1 MSGAIDG
8 TVLEADERARYLA
21 MVRLEVR
28 HRERILAMKE
38 AAESDL
44 LAFVRMMWRAVEP
57 VAEFQEGWV
66 LEAMCDLLMSVT
78 AGENTRVLLNVPP
91 GSMKSLLLNVFFPAW
106 EWGPKRLAHMRYIS
120 VSYSSTLTE
129 RDNGRLLRLLRDPTY
144 RQCWPHVE
152 VVKEGVGKIENSS
165 TGWKIAT
172 SIGGTTTGQRG
183 NRILIDD
190 ANNPNDVESKDIRES
205 TNQWVREVM
214 PDRLNNLD
222 VDAVICIQQR
232 THAEDAT
239 GTLSEHGTGYVWMMI
254 PMEFDPLRSSPV
266 VLARDEDGKAIDVWQ
281 DPRGLDRDGRE
292 LEGLYLDEKERMQLR
307 PGSPMAAAE
316 NMLMW
321 PARFTPDAVEEQR
334 RIKGPYA
341 YAGQYQQSP
350 TVRGGVIV
358 ERDWWQT
365 WASSNFPDFGTVVAA
380 LDTALEEK
388 ESSDYNAMTTWGA
401 FPDTEGAPQ
410 LMLRSMWKERM
421 PLARLV
427 KRTYDECV
435 RVKAD
440 YLLIEHKTR
449 GRDVYDELMRLYAN
463 APFQTI
469 LVPPRGDKVSR
480 LNSVSHMFSGD
491 SRIDPVSRIAIFENG
506 MIWAP
511 DTEWAEE
518 VINEV
523 SQFPKVAHDDVT
535 DTVALALSWIR
546 RHGVVLRKVE
556 HDLAVQESMRFKP
569 RVGVP
574 YAM

>member
-1 MSGAIDG
+1 MTTTIDG
-8 TVLEADERARYLA
+8 AALEPDARRRYLDLVA
-21 MVRLEVR
+21 AEIA

-38 AAESDL
+38 EAESDL

-57 VAEFQEGWV
+57 VAEFQTGWV

-78 AGENTRVLLNVPP
+78 AGENNRVLLNVPP
-91 GSMKSLLLNVFFPAW
+91 GSMKSLLLNVFFVAW

-120 VSYSSTLTE
+120 VSYSTKLTE
-129 RDNGRLLRLLRDPTY
+129 RDNSRLLQLLRDPTY
-144 RQCWPHVE
+144 RECWPHVH
-152 VVKEGVGKIENSS
+152 VIKEGVGKVENAS

-183 NRILIDD
+183 NRVLIDD
-190 ANNPNDVESKDIRES
+190 ANDPNEVESKDIRDG
-205 TNQWVREVM
+205 TNRWVREVM
-214 PDRLNNLD
+214 PDRLNNLE
-222 VDAVICIQQR
+222 VDAVISIQQR
-232 THAEDAT
+232 THEEDCT
-239 GTLSEHGTGYVWMMI
+239 GTLAKYGTGYVWMMI
-254 PMEFDPLRSSPV
+254 PMEFDPLRRAPV
-266 VLARDEDGKAIDVWQ
+266 VLARDDDGEPVDVWH
-281 DPRGLDRDGRE
+281 DPRGLDADGYE
-292 LEGLYLDEKERMQLR
+292 LLGLYFDEKGRQQLR
-307 PGSPMAAAE
+307 PGSPMAQAE
-316 NMLMW
+316 GKLMW
-321 PARFTPDAVEEQR
+321 AARFSPEAVDEQR
-334 RIKGPYA
+334 QIKGPYA

-350 TVRGGVIV
+350 TTRGGAIV
-358 ERDWWQT
+358 NRDWWQT
-365 WASSNFPDFGTVVAA
+365 WSTTTFPDFGTVVVA

-388 ESSDYNAMTTWGA
+388 ESADYNAMTAWGA
-401 FPDTEGAPQ
+401 FPNGNGDPQ
-410 LMLRSMWKERM
+410 LMLRAAWKDRM
-421 PLARLV
+421 PLASLV
-427 KRTYDECV
+427 KRVHDECV

-449 GRDVYDELMRLYAN
+449 GRDVYDEIQRLYVT

-491 SRIDPVSRIAIFENG
+491 SRIDPVTKIEVFEHG

-523 SQFPKVAHDDVT
+523 ANFPKVAHDDLT

-546 RHGVVLRKVE
+546 TRGVVLRKVE
-556 HDLAVQESMRFKP
+556 HDAMIEEQMRFRP
-569 RVGVP
+569 TPGVP